1 MGDIDMVKVEEKKNL
16 VFWSSM
22 KQPTNSL
29 QQVNP
34 LVKNN

>member
-1 MGDIDMVKVEEKKNL
+1 MGDIDMVKVEKKNL